1 MNKIELIFR
10 DNMYDYI
17 NKIKVENPNAK
28 FYSHSRLQTFNQC
41 KRSYYYTYIDK
52 KQQKT
57 GVYSE
62 LGTGCHSDLED
73 LYEGVTDVLTP
84 NNFNKSWKMCEL
96 FNISFPSSKYDIKG
110 NYKKDILNCYKVY
123 NKRDDNGKYIS
134 ELGFILKIDKD
145 HYIIG
150 YIDLLIL
157 YEDGTC
163 DIVDFKTSSDFDT
176 KHTIEAGRQLILYKL
191 AIEQL
196 YGIKVNSVA
205 WEMLKYVSVKVGEN
219 KLKTGVKGREWVNKC
234 SSQIKTLMK
243 KKGYDSSIIDMYL
256 LQAISSNSIEKL
268 PKEIQEQIKVD
279 IYIRKYNVTDEL
291 IEEFWNHTK
300 QTILNIEL
308 LTDDIINWGTSVD
321 EFFCNNLCG
330 FYPKHC
336 NKLN

>member
-1 MNKIELIFR
+1 MNKVKLIFR
-10 DNMYDYI
+10 DNMNDYI
-17 NKIKVENPNAK
+17 NEIKAKNPKAK

-52 KQQKT
+52 RQQKV

-73 LYEGVTDVLTP
+73 LYEDKTEILTP

-96 FNISFPSSKYDIKG
+96 FNINFPTSKYDIKG
-110 NYKKDILNCYKVY
+110 NYYKDIINCYEVY
-123 NKRDDNGKYIS
+123 NKRNKNGRYIS
-134 ELGFILKIDKD
+134 ELGFILQIDENS
-145 HYIIG
+145 YEMG

-163 DIVDFKTSSDFDT
+163 DIVDFKTSSDFDN
-176 KHTIEAGRQLILYKL
+176 KHTLVAGRQLILYKL

-205 WEMLKYVSVKVGEN
+205 WEMLKYVSVQIGKN
-219 KLKTGVKGREWVNKC
+219 KLKSGLKGREWVSKC
-234 SSQIKTLMK
+234 SGQIKTLMK
-243 KKGYDSSIIDMYL
+243 NKGYDNSLIDFTVS
-256 LQAISSNSIEKL
+256 QAIAINSIKVL
-268 PKEIQEQIKVD
+268 PKEVQDEIKVN
-279 IYIRKYNVTDEL
+279 IYIREYNVTDEL
-291 IEEFWNHTK
+291 IEEFWNYTK
-300 QTILNIEL
+300 TTILNIES
-308 LTDDIINWGTSVD
+308 LTDSINNWETSID
-321 EFFCNNLCG
+321 DFFCNNLCG